1 MNTPTKLTVS
11 RLILS
16 LVIIFIL
23 LFPWSMINVTIPQV
37 LVSGVTVDIRYPIAG
52 VLFIIAS
59 LTDFLDGYLARKN
72 NQITN
77 TGKML
82 DAIADKVLVD
92 SVLIILACQGFV
104 NAIVPVVIVL
114 RDIVVDAIKMEAASK
129 GKVVAAIK
137 SGKIKT
143 ASLMVGT
150 VLMLFYNLPF
160 ELVNVHVDI
169 FLLYFATIMS
179 IFSMY
184 EYYTLNKKYHFSKK
198 GKVKGKKNE
207 KGIFYKGIPFFDRKN
222 QITNKCLIKRL
233 QFV

>member
-37 LVSGVTVDIRYPIAG
+37 LVSGVTVDTRYPIAG

-184 EYYTLNKKYHFSKK
+184 EYYTLNKNIIFPKK
-198 GKVKGKKNE
+198 E
-207 KGIFYKGIPFFDRKN
+207 K
-222 QITNKCLIKRL
+222 
-233 QFV
+233 

>member
-184 EYYTLNKKYHFSKK
+184 EYYTLNKNIIFPKR
-198 GKVKGKKNE
+198 E
-207 KGIFYKGIPFFDRKN
+207 K
-222 QITNKCLIKRL
+222 
-233 QFV
+233 

>member
-184 EYYTLNKKYHFSKK
+184 EYYTLNRNIIFPKK
-198 GKVKGKKNE
+198 E
-207 KGIFYKGIPFFDRKN
+207 K
-222 QITNKCLIKRL
+222 
-233 QFV
+233 